1 MTTIEELEAKK
12 FEERF
17 SVESDIIEVLE
28 EAQKENIDLIWEN
41 DKNYKLNTFGSNK
54 L

>member
-1 MTTIEELEAKK
+1 MTKIEELEAKQ

-17 SVESDIIEVLE
+17 FVKSDIIEVLE
-28 EAQKENIDLIWEN
+28 EAQKENIDLIGEN